1 MVADEGTGLADAERA
16 ANAVVAAHPALRL
29 RLRTE
34 HGVWALRTEA
44 ARPVSVVRSDAP
56 DPTAAAD
63 EAAGRLDPEAGDVIA
78 FSWLEPTRTLVVTAH
93 HLAVDAVS
101 WLILLDDIAAALR
114 GTPLPPPTTS
124 YAEYARALA
133 DGSARGTEDLGHW
146 ITTLQAP
153 PLLPVAE
160 RPREITVVLPPGT
173 GDRVP
178 PHRARRARCRP
189 HRAAVRRAARRAHPD
204 PALAHRSR
212 DRPGAARPG
221 PGGGAPRLH
230 PNGRL
235 VHRHRPGTA
244 RAAHRPRRGGPRG
257 RRTPAGRARAHRVRR
272 AAVPQ
277 SADGPAAHRTPAGAV
292 QLPRPGDESQAL
304 HLTGTDEGSPYAVE
318 VNAWTDADTGSLH
331 AVFTLA
337 EGVPDEITGHWRA
350 ALEHIA
356 DAATTAQRTAP
367 VTPLQR
373 GLFFQTQLAGPAGHY
388 VAQSWFT
395 FDRRLDTGALADAMA
410 WVIARHPVVGAGFT
424 TDGDG
429 RAVQVLGAGRRVGVR
444 TVHLAAEAEVDALLT
459 RDRDTGFDPG
469 SRP

>member
-1 MVADEGTGLADAERA
+1 M
-16 ANAVVAAHPALRL
+16 
-29 RLRTE
+29 
-34 HGVWALRTEA
+34 
-44 ARPVSVVRSDAP
+44 
-56 DPTAAAD
+56 
-63 EAAGRLDPEAGDVIA
+63 
-78 FSWLEPTRTLVVTAH
+78 
-93 HLAVDAVS
+93 
-101 WLILLDDIAAALR
+101 
-114 GTPLPPPTTS
+114 
-124 YAEYARALA
+124 
-133 DGSARGTEDLGHW
+133 
-146 ITTLQAP
+146 
-153 PLLPVAE
+153 
-160 RPREITVVLPPGT
+160 
-173 GDRVP
+173 
-178 PHRARRARCRP
+178 
-189 HRAAVRRAARRAHPD
+189 RRAARRAHPD
-204 PALAHRSR
+204 PASPTDLAIDLERHGRVPAAAHHDYTR
-212 DRPGAARPG
+212 TVGWFTAIAPVRPAPHTDPVAAAREVAERQPDERAHIAY
-221 PGGGAPRLH
+221 GGLRYLNPQTAPL
-230 PNGRL
+230 L
-235 VHRHRPGTA
+235 TA
-244 RAAHRPRRGGPRG
+244 RPQVLFNYLG
-257 RRTPAGRARAHRVRR
+257 R
-272 AAVPQ
+272 
-277 SADGPAAHRTPAGAV
+277 
-292 QLPRPGDESQAL
+292 GDESQAL

-469 SRP
+469 EPP